1 MALEKTVTRSI
12 GTEGVGIHSGRHVRL
27 VLRPAPPGSGVV
39 FVRTDLGCRVPAR
52 AENLRSHLLATTLGA
67 DGVEV
72 GTVEHLLAALHGRG
86 VTNVEVEIDGAEVP
100 ILDGSALPFVEMIE
114 EAGVEEQG
122 VTLPEIVVT
131 STVRVA
137 DGERWIEVHPAAAL
151 QIDYRVRFEAA
162 AIGWQHYQAVLDPTR
177 FADAIA
183 PARTFGMLSEAPEL
197 RRRGLGLGASLDNCV
212 VVDGHRV
219 LSGPLRFQDEFVRHK
234 VLDLIGD
241 LALLEYPLVGRIV
254 AHRAGHG
261 LHLALVRE
269 LLARPESWVLAEPGR
284 AAAFTVRPYHAE
296 LEASAG

>member
-1 MALEKTVTRSI
+1 MALEKTVA
-12 GTEGVGIHSGRHVRL
+12 GVVATEGIGIHSGRHVRL
-27 VLRPAPPGSGVV
+27 ELRPACPGSGVV
-39 FVRTDLGCRVPAR
+39 FVRTDLGCRIPAR

-67 DGVEV
+67 DGAEV
-72 GTVEHLLAALHGRG
+72 GTVEHLLAALYGRG
-86 VTNVEVEIDGAEVP
+86 VTNVEIGIDGAEVP
-100 ILDGSALPFVEMIE
+100 ILDGSARPFVDLLETV
-114 EAGVEEQG
+114 GVEEQG

-131 STVRVA
+131 DAIRVA
-137 DGERWIEVHPAAAL
+137 EGERWIEVRPAPEFHV
-151 QIDYRVRFEAA
+151 DYRVRFEAA
-162 AIGWQHYQAVLDPTR
+162 AIGWQHYQAVLDPDR
-177 FADAIA
+177 FTEAVA
-183 PARTFGMLSEAPEL
+183 PARTFGMLAEAPDL

-234 VLDLIGD
+234 VLDLVGD
-241 LALLEYPLVGRIV
+241 LALLEYPVRGSIV

-284 AAAFTVRPYHAE
+284 AAAFTVRPYRVE